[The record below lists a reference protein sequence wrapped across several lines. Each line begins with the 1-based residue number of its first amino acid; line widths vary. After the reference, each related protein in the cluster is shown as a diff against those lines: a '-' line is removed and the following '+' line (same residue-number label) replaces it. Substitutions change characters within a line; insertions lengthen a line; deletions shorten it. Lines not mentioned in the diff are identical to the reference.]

1 MSTIHKLIIINRPAG
16 KVVMKKSKHIPAV
29 GTVVDMFHSPMPMI
43 TQIINWSSVE
53 IMKHFGVKDQQIPDV
68 DALVLVE

>member
-1 MSTIHKLIIINRPAG
+1 
-16 KVVMKKSKHIPAV
+16 MKKSKHIPAV